1 MNPHRCKILCDKPFE
16 SPLCHRNDTTEHI
29 ATRRKAILPRRKVI
43 RAMPSEPFVS
53 TASYAVCPHPLRY
66 GPALS
71 YPTPRP
77 VSFGSSPALPD
88 GAQTVPATASRTG
101 RLFPAAAPSDMKL
114 SKLKCRPDTNT
125 GPNTGHP
132 EPRKAPK
139 PPDRS
144 APDTNISPNK
154 NADRIRTSPRAQ
166 TPARTRKNQPE
177 RYETFRAGA
186 CGLMKTFICQFWSL

>member
-1 MNPHRCKILCDKPFE
+1 MR
-16 SPLCHRNDTTEHI
+16 
-29 ATRRKAILPRRKVI
+29 AYTRIPARIRTLPRI
-43 RAMPSEPFVS
+43 
-53 TASYAVCPHPLRY
+53 
-66 GPALS
+66 LS
-71 YPTPRP
+71 
-77 VSFGSSPALPD
+77 ALP
-88 GAQTVPATASRTG
+88 GGTQIVPATASRTG

-154 NADRIRTSPRAQ
+154 NAARIRTSPRAQ
-166 TPARTRKNQPE
+166 TPARTGKDNRPPSPITPNTDTAPDTKKPARKVRDLPGWRMRPDENLYLSILVIMKRSAP
-177 RYETFRAGA
+177 RSRPRPAG
-186 CGLMKTFICQFWSL
+186 CRSINIRLQY

>member
-16 SPLCHRNDTTEHI
+16 SSLCHRNDTTEHI

-77 VSFGSSPALPD
+77 VSFSSSPALPD
-88 GAQTVPATASRTG
+88 GAQTVPATAARTN
-101 RLFPAAAPSDMKL
+101 RLFPAAAL
-114 SKLKCRPDTNT
+114 
-125 GPNTGHP
+125 
-132 EPRKAPK
+132 
-139 PPDRS
+139 
-144 APDTNISPNK
+144 
-154 NADRIRTSPRAQ
+154 RAR
-166 TPARTRKNQPE
+166 TPARTPYTRPEQEKTTGLRTPSPQTRNITPDMKKPARKVRDPPDRRVRPGKNLYLSIPVIMKRPAPRATRGRPVVAHPNNQ
-177 RYETFRAGA
+177 
-186 CGLMKTFICQFWSL
+186 